1 MTRDNPALVRV
12 GHGLAAVTATRDSDE
27 PAPIER
33 SRQAAGV
40 TRSPVRKG
48 NAMAPIGASPAAS
61 PVEMELTRLQA
72 KLDKLKAEVRQAQQL
87 AALGTAAAMM
97 AHEFSNWLTPVLNYA
112 REAAKTDDIELMRK
126 ALSRTVSNVTVATRF
141 SDRILE
147 LTAAKP
153 AERVPTSIASA
164 AQLAVESL
172 GRDLSKDGI
181 RFSSQLDPSL
191 RVLADPL
198 GLQQVLFNLFL
209 NARDAMAGRKSSRL
223 TVSAQVTNGRTRIQ
237 VRDNGPGIALEV
249 QRHLF
254 EAFETSKHVLRGG
267 RIRCG
272 GLGLAICRQIAEDNG
287 GTIAVESN
295 EDDGTTFTIE
305 LDTA

>member
-1 MTRDNPALVRV
+1 
-12 GHGLAAVTATRDSDE
+12 
-27 PAPIER
+27 
-33 SRQAAGV
+33 
-40 TRSPVRKG
+40 
-48 NAMAPIGASPAAS
+48 MAPIGASPTAS
-61 PVEMELTRLQA
+61 PVEIELARLQT

-97 AHEFSNWLTPVLNYA
+97 AHEYSNWLTPVLNYA
-112 REAAKTDDIELMRK
+112 REAAKTDDVELMRK

-153 AERVPTSIASA
+153 AERVPTSIATA

-181 RFSSQLDPSL
+181 RFTSELDPGWN
-191 RVLADPL
+191 VLADPL
-198 GLQQVLFNLFL
+198 SLQQVLFNLFL

-223 TVSAQVTNGRTRIQ
+223 TISAEVAGARTRIR
-237 VRDNGPGIALEV
+237 VRDNGPGIAPDV

-272 GLGLAICRQIAEDNG
+272 GLGLAICHQIAEDNG